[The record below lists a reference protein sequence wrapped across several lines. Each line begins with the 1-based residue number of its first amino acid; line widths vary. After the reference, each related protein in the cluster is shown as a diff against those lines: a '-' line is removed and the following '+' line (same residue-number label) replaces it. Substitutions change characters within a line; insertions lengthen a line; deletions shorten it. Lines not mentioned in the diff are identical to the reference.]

1 MLAMSLPAIPGFYP
15 DPSICRVGESY
26 FIVNSTF
33 QYLPGVP
40 VHESTDLR
48 TWRLVTNAFSRPEQL
63 NLSEATSNAGIYAPT
78 IRHHEGR
85 FFIVASDLLS
95 AREGHLILHAE
106 AAAGPWSVPV
116 RTPGAIGIDP
126 DLFWDDGTCYLTWKG
141 VSDTGLSG
149 ILSSAI
155 DPLTGERLGEVRE
168 LWQGT
173 GVLTD
178 AEGPH
183 LYRRDGIYY
192 CLLAEGGTTRTH
204 SVTVAR
210 SQSLDG
216 PWEACPHNPVF
227 THRGTASS
235 VQNVGHADLI
245 ENADGTW
252 TAVYLGVRP
261 RGFVPKFHVNGRE
274 TFLADVQWAD
284 GWPVFDDTREAA
296 AFETGFVDAF
306 DSAELDGRW
315 ISHGGAQW
323 SATRPTDGGR
333 SIQPVAQNGHL
344 PALSVRTRD
353 EFWNIEA
360 EITGG
365 GALQVHMDTN
375 NWAEVAVADGTAS
388 VVLSSVGLRHT
399 LASVPVD
406 APVIALQVGAQA
418 WSPAT
423 GFNSGPDQLVF
434 SIRTA
439 HGQME
444 VARFDGR
451 LLSTEVTAGFT
462 GRVVGV
468 RALGESCV
476 LRRFSYQPIAPSSD
490 SEAAEDP
497 FKA

>member
-1 MLAMSLPAIPGFYP
+1 MAMLLPAIPGFYP
-15 DPSICRVGESY
+15 DPSICRVGESF
-26 FIVNSTF
+26 FIANSTF

-48 TWRLVTNAFSRPEQL
+48 TWRLVANAFSRPEQL
-63 NLSEATSNAGIYAPT
+63 DLSGAPSNAGIYAPT
-78 IRHHEGR
+78 IRHRDGR
-85 FFIVASDLLS
+85 FFVVTSDLLS
-95 AREGHLILHAE
+95 AREGHLIVHAE
-106 AAAGPWSVPV
+106 EAAGPWSVPV
-116 RTPGAIGIDP
+116 RASGAIGIDP
-126 DLFWDDGTCYLTWKG
+126 DLFWDEDGTCYLTWKG

-155 DPLTGERLGEVRE
+155 DPLTGERRGEVRQ

-178 AEGPH
+178 PEGPH
-183 LYRRDGIYY
+183 LYRRDGFYY

-204 SVTVAR
+204 SVTIAR
-210 SQSLDG
+210 AKSLDG
-216 PWEACPHNPVF
+216 PWEDCPSNPIF

-235 VQNVGHADLI
+235 VQNVGHADLV

-252 TAVYLGVRP
+252 AAVYLGVRP

-274 TFLADVQWAD
+274 TFVADVRWVE
-284 GWPVFDDTREAA
+284 GWPVFDDAREAA
-296 AFETGFVDAF
+296 VFETDFVDGF
-306 DSAELDGRW
+306 NSAELDGRW

-323 SATRPTDGGR
+323 SATSPVEEGLSIRPVDR
-333 SIQPVAQNGHL
+333 NEYL
-344 PALSVRTRD
+344 PALSVRARD
-353 EFWNIEA
+353 EYWNVVA
-360 EITGG
+360 EVTGA
-365 GALQVHMDTN
+365 GALQVHMDTD
-375 NWAEVAVADGTAS
+375 NWAEIALADGTAS
-388 VVLSSVGLRHT
+388 VTLSSVGLRHT

-406 APVIALQVGAQA
+406 ATVSALHVSAQE
-418 WSPAT
+418 WTPEM

-434 SIRTA
+434 SVGTA
-439 HGQME
+439 DGPVE

-468 RALGESCV
+468 RTLGGSCV
-476 LRRFSYQPIAPSSD
+476 LHRFSYEPIAPAGD
-490 SEAAEDP
+490 GDAAENP